1 MATTRLSTKGQV
13 ILPASLRDKRGWR
26 PGQVLEVEETPDGI
40 LLRAATPFPETA
52 RGAAF
57 GILAPSPIGRP
68 LTIEEMHEAI
78 ATEARARHA
87 RGRY

>member
-26 PGQVLEVEETPDGI
+26 PGQVLEVEETPAGVLLRPEKPFPPTTFEEVEGI
-40 LLRAATPFPETA
+40 LKYKGKAKTLK
-52 RGAAF
+52 
-57 GILAPSPIGRP
+57 
-68 LTIEEMHEAI
+68 EMDEAI
-78 ATEARARHA
+78 ALGVRDRHA